1 MLKMDI
7 ITIFPCLDE
16 YKEKLIRFINN
27 IIKIKKENNLIIYYY
42 NKKDYD
48 LSFIDNISKNIKL
61 IEIESYSFNSI
72 IKILKDCVDVIFT
85 ELDIDILELDFN
97 KLDSYSFGVFDINDY
112 NYNTKRLKLP
122 NHYKTITNEIFYFRK
137 KYKNYFINFME
148 NNVKNYKYILDENK
162 SLIVGTEP
170 KTKDKNFR
178 YETSLLELSVSFNN
192 PDKYFEVKKLKNSR
206 FIIDKGLKA
215 KLL

>member
-1 MLKMDI
+1 MDI

-48 LSFIDNISKNIKL
+48 LNFIYNISKNIKL

-72 IKILKDCVDVIFT
+72 IETLKKYDDVIFT

-97 KLDSYSFGVFDINDY
+97 KLDSYSFGVFDIDDY

-137 KYKNYFINFME
+137 KHKNYFINFME
-148 NNVKNYKYILDENK
+148 NNVKNYKHILDENK

-170 KTKDKNFR
+170 QTKDKNFR

-192 PDKYFEVKKLKNSR
+192 PNRYFEVKKLKNNR

-215 KLL
+215 KLI